1 MNRDER
7 EELRALLWR
16 RPLSEEERGRLEA
29 WLAAHPEEREDWELE
44 QGLTLA
50 LGRLREQ
57 EVPSNL
63 AARVWAAIEGEESRQ
78 RPRPWAE
85 GLGWLRG
92 VWIRWALAG
101 AAAVLVGI
109 TWWQGSRAPEVLRP
123 EVVQVLSELG
133 PPEALADFEVVSRLF
148 AGPTPD
154 VELLSLLQ

>member
-16 RPLSEEERGRLEA
+16 RPLSEEEKARLQA
-29 WLAAHPEEREDWELE
+29 WVAAHPEEREDWELE

-50 LGRLREQ
+50 LSRLREQ

-63 AARVWAAIEGEESRQ
+63 AARVWAAIEGEESHERGW
-78 RPRPWAE
+78 RWAE

-92 VWIRWALAG
+92 VWIRWAVAG
-101 AAAVLVGI
+101 AAAVLVGV
-109 TWWQGSRAPEVLRP
+109 TWWQGAQAPEVLRP
-123 EVVQVLSELG
+123 EVVQVLSELA
-133 PPEALADFEVVSRLF
+133 PPEALAEFEVVSRLF